1 MTTLIVTANGKTYSY
16 EASAEQLAGLGAIV
30 ASINAKVPAKEDGS
44 PGDPT
49 YATDLALLQESIA
62 DWVAANPGSS
72 DEVVV
77 AKIGSTLDSWA
88 GLPAPPEPVAAT
100 MSDEAKKAALLAFAS
115 ETHRQVL
122 EGGVTVNGVI
132 VSTTPA
138 GRVDMAGAVSL
149 AQLVPSHTF
158 DWVCTTGPVSLSAAQ
173 VIALGTAVGLWVQ
186 STYTTY
192 GTAVAGINAGTIT
205 TQGQINS
212 ASWPSNVI
220 S

>member
-1 MTTLIVTANGKTYSY
+1 MTTLPVTTNGKTYSY

-88 GLPAPPEPVAAT
+88 GLPAPTETVAVT
-100 MSDEAKKAALLAFAS
+100 MSDEAKKAALDRVERRPDAVLNPVDAPDLMSARVRALADLCRITDDNLSRQPA
-115 ETHRQVL
+115 ETQSAWAQR
-122 EGGVTVNGVI
+122 
-132 VSTTPA
+132 
-138 GRVDMAGAVSL
+138 MAEIAVSR
-149 AQLVPSHTF
+149 
-158 DWVCTTGPVSLSAAQ
+158 VCSADLDGIPAARAE
-173 VIALGTAVGLWVQ
+173 VAALIEGA
-186 STYTTY
+186 
-192 GTAVAGINAGTIT
+192 
-205 TQGQINS
+205 
-212 ASWPSNVI
+212 
-220 S
+220 